1 MIAAELEDFEAS
13 IRGAKAVGL
22 GLRLVGKINGYWV
35 LENKKG
41 Q

>member
-1 MIAAELEDFEAS
+1 MIAAVLEDFEAC

-22 GLRLVGKINGYWV
+22 GLRLMGKINGYWV
-35 LENKKG
+35 LENTKD